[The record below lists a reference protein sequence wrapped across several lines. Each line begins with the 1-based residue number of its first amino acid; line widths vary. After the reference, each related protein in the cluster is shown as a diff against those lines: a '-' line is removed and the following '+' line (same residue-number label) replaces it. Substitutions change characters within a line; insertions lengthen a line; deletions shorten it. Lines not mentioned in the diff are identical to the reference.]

1 MHFMRQAVVNINKE
15 KENTSKPTRIA
26 PITLVAAMS
35 IIKSMAANKMLPR
48 IPSKRTETTEHRARQ
63 DADACVNETASSITS
78 KKTSAIII
86 ALCNKTGAMVITAV
100 IWRNA
105 AIMPRIKLAT
115 IAIPVQLNFVLQ
127 FEHVI
132 YYSPPSIIYE

>member
-1 MHFMRQAVVNINKE
+1 M
-15 KENTSKPTRIA
+15 
-26 PITLVAAMS
+26 ITL
-35 IIKSMAANKMLPR
+35 AN
-48 IPSKRTETTEHRARQ
+48 S
-63 DADACVNETASSITS
+63 
-78 KKTSAIII
+78 
-86 ALCNKTGAMVITAV
+86 TGGIVITAV

-115 IAIPVQLNFVLQ
+115 IAIPVQLNFVSQ